1 LDLKCFILYSKISIK
16 LYYFRDKTEELT
28 RECSELKE
36 LNKSLADR
44 VKSLESAVEVNS
56 HIIETH

>member
-1 LDLKCFILYSKISIK
+1 VCSFILFSKISIK

-28 RECSELKE
+28 KECSELKE

-44 VKSLESAVEVNS
+44 VKALESAVEVNS

>member
-1 LDLKCFILYSKISIK
+1 MVSIK

-28 RECSELKE
+28 KESSELKE
-36 LNKSLADR
+36 QNKNLADR

>member
-1 LDLKCFILYSKISIK
+1 VCGFLLYSKISIK

-28 RECSELKE
+28 KESSKLKE

-44 VKSLESAVEVNS
+44 VKALESAVEVNS
-56 HIIETH
+56 RIIETH